1 MNAFRIFLIYTVG
14 VAEGVSADGAEYSP
28 DIDRIMCGM

>member
-14 VAEGVSADGAEYSP
+14 VAEGESTDPAP
-28 DIDRIMCGM
+28 NIHRISTE